1 MNAFLKE
8 KGGWGQII
16 FVAFLIF
23 LGDMPW
29 LTMMGGQYNA
39 IAKLIQGGDQVRMRP
54 LAGLVVYPALAFLA
68 LKTSSLRDAFLTGAA
83 VYAVYDFTVMAIFD
97 KYPIWLAVT
106 DTLWGATLFS
116 LVWLVRQKF
125 GL

>member
-1 MNAFLKE
+1 MNALFQGFYTK
-8 KGGWGQII
+8 IVI
-16 FVAFLIF
+16 VAVLIF

-29 LTMMGGQYNA
+29 LSLMGGQYNA

-54 LAGLVVYPALAFLA
+54 LAGLIVYPALAFLA
-68 LKTSSLRDAFLTGAA
+68 LKTSSLKDAFLTGAA

-97 KYPIWLAVT
+97 KYPLWLAVT

-116 LVWLVRQKF
+116 LVWLVRQRF

>member
-1 MNAFLKE
+1 MNATNASWK
-8 KGGWGQII
+8 KIAI
-16 FVAFLIF
+16 VAFLIF

-29 LTMMGGQYNA
+29 LSLMGGQYNA

-68 LKTSSLRDAFLTGAA
+68 LKTSSLKDAFLTGAA

-97 KYPIWLAVT
+97 KYPLWLAVT

-116 LVWLVRQKF
+116 LVWLVRERF

>member
-8 KGGWGQII
+8 KGGWGQIL

-23 LGDMPW
+23 LGDLPW
-29 LTMMGGQYNA
+29 LTLMGGQYNA
-39 IAKLIQGGDQVRMRP
+39 IAKLIQGGEQVRMRP

-68 LKTSSLRDAFLTGAA
+68 LKTTSLRDAFLTGAA

-97 KYPIWLAVT
+97 KYPIWLAAT

-116 LVWLVRQKF
+116 IVWLIRQRF